1 MVLPATSGRPGPR
14 LIVGL
19 GNPGA
24 EYARTRHNVG
34 FWFVDRLAEHLGVT
48 LKVESRF
55 RGAVGRYGDC
65 RLLKPDT
72 FMNHSGQSVS
82 ALMRFFRLPAESLF
96 VVHDELDLPPGQMR
110 LRFGG
115 GLAGHN
121 GLKDIAAHLGNFDFW
136 RLRVGIGHPGDRAAV
151 ADFVLRLPSVDETA
165 AIDQALERALDAWPE
180 IARGN
185 YAEAMALTNARP
197 SRQ

>member
-1 MVLPATSGRPGPR
+1 MALPATSRGAGPR

-19 GNPGA
+19 GNPGPT
-24 EYARTRHNVG
+24 YARTRHNVG
-34 FWFVDRLAEHLGVT
+34 FWFVDRLAGRLGVT
-48 LKVESRF
+48 LKAESRF
-55 RGAVGRYGDC
+55 RGAAGRHGDC
-65 RLLKPDT
+65 WLLRPET

-82 ALMRFFRLPAESLF
+82 ALMRFFRLPTESLF

-121 GLKDIAAHLGNFDFW
+121 GLKDIAAHLGSFDFW

-151 ADFVLRLPSVDETA
+151 ADFVLRLPSVDDTA

-180 IARGN
+180 IARGD
-185 YAEAMALTNARP
+185 YAEAMARTNARP